1 MGRRVEVKVIDMV
14 KFENVKFQS
23 EGNMLLGRIYRPEG
37 RAKKPAVAICHGY
50 PGDTKNMDLAEDIA
64 LNGIVALVFY
74 YQGAWGS
81 GGKYS
86 LTKLETGTRDAVAFL
101 RSLSFVDA
109 DRVGLVSHSM
119 GALPLTKTMS
129 LDQTIKTGVLMSP
142 ASDMRN
148 MVSEETAKRL
158 ASMTEEKLA
167 GATEKTLL
175 KDLNEVSKSTN
186 PVELAA
192 KIKAPIIVVVGSKD
206 TVTPPEACKRVYDA
220 AKEPKKWVLI
230 EGADHGFSEHRI
242 PLIKAVLDRLDET
255 L

>member
-1 MGRRVEVKVIDMV
+1 MITMV
-14 KFENVKFQS
+14 KLENVKFQS
-23 EGNMLLGRIYRPEG
+23 EGNILLGRLYRPEG

-64 LNGIVALVFY
+64 LNGVVALVFY

-81 GGKYS
+81 AGKYS
-86 LTKLETGTRDAVAFL
+86 LTKLETGARDAVAFL
-101 RSLSFVDA
+101 RGLPFVDP

-129 LDQTIKTGVLMSP
+129 LDATIKTGVLMAP
-142 ASDMRN
+142 ASDMKN
-148 MVSEETAKRL
+148 MVSEEIAKRL
-158 ASMTEEKLA
+158 ASFTEGKLA

-175 KDLNEVSKSTN
+175 KDLNEVAKSTN
-186 PVELAA
+186 PVELVA
-192 KIKAPIIVVVGSKD
+192 KIKAPTMIIVGSKD

-220 AKEPKKWVLI
+220 AKEPKKWILI

-242 PLIKAVLDRLDET
+242 PLIKAILERLDET